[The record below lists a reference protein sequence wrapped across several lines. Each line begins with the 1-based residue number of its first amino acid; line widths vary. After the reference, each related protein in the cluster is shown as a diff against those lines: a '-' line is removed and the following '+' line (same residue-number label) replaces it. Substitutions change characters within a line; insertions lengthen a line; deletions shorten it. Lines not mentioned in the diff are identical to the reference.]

1 MKRWQEQ
8 VMILLVALGLA
19 LLPLVGFAQGSDAAT
34 GGSIFRLNSPGRPS
48 PARSATHRP
57 T

>member
-19 LLPLVGFAQGSDAAT
+19 LLPLVGFAQGSDTAT
-34 GGSIFRLNSPGRPS
+34 GGSIFRLNGPARWGQPS
-48 PARSATHRP
+48 PSTQSV
-57 T
+57 